1 MTTSKPSR
9 RKFLKILGG
18 GTILAAAGVTT
29 FAMTRTPHKALAPWG
44 AATGYTEPRHRAL
57 AHALL
62 APNPHNLQ
70 PWLIE
75 LQGDD
80 TVIIHRDDSRELPMT
95 DPFNRQI
102 FIGMGCFLEQLVIA
116 ASADGYTV
124 DLTPLPEGDAG
135 PIAKAV
141 FTQGANADPLAT
153 QILDRHCDKGTY
165 TGAPLAADAITA
177 LAPYANVINDAAQ
190 VQTLRDIG
198 FEALKIELFTPRT
211 LKESV
216 DVMRIG
222 KAEIN
227 ANPDGLELQGALFDL
242 GRLSGYITP
251 ELLTDTSHP
260 SFQGVIQDYADAFAS
275 TPAFVYLNTDTNTRM
290 DQIETGRKWLR
301 LHLKTTELGLGL
313 QPVSQAL
320 QEYPEM
326 DALYKTTHQMLASDG
341 QTVQMLGR
349 LGYGTSAIPTPRWP
363 LEAKMLNET

>member
-1 MTTSKPSR
+1 MTTPKPSR

-18 GTILAAAGVTT
+18 GTILAAAGATT
-29 FAMTRTPHKALAPWG
+29 FALTRTPHKALAPWG
-44 AATGYTEPRHRAL
+44 AATSYTEPRRRAL

-80 TVIIHRDDSRELPMT
+80 TVIIHRDDTRELPMT

-102 FIGMGCFLEQLVIA
+102 FIGLGCFLEQLVIA

-124 DLTPLPEGDAG
+124 DLTPFPEGDNG
-135 PIAKAV
+135 PIAHAT
-141 FTQGANADPLAT
+141 FTKGATPDPLAA
-153 QILDRHCDKGTY
+153 QILHRHCDKGIY
-165 TGAPLAADAITA
+165 TGAPISADAVTA
-177 LAPYANVINDAAQ
+177 LAPYTNIVTDPDQVDA
-190 VQTLRDIG
+190 LRTIG
-198 FEALKIELFTPRT
+198 LNALKVELFTPRT

-222 KAEIN
+222 KREIN
-227 ANPDGLELQGALFDL
+227 ANPDGIELQGALFDL
-242 GRLSGYITP
+242 GKMTGYITD
-251 ELLTDTSHP
+251 ELLMDTAHP
-260 SFQGVIQDYADAFAS
+260 SFQGVIQDYTDAFTS
-275 TPAFVYLNTDTNTRM
+275 TPAFVYLNTDTNTRA

-301 LHLKTTELGLGL
+301 MHLKITELGLGL

-326 DALYKTTHQMLASDG
+326 ADHYKTIHQMLASDG

-349 LGYGTSAIPTPRWP
+349 LGYGTSAIKTPRWP
-363 LEAKMLNET
+363 LEAKLLNET